1 MKGLVVLVVVLTISM
16 VPFGN
21 NAVLGNYSGLN
32 IGDGSL
38 AKDPVSDST
47 AVESAWTKYE
57 AEFFVDTF
65 VYPIFRDPG
74 YYPGSDVKMGTF
86 AILMGCTGNCAEWIS
101 HVIEVDSITPE
112 YMCGWLYEY
121 GFKLDYGRH
130 LNVGGEVIEVL
141 SREDYVRHLNDL
153 LGTDK
158 KPNCRQFLID

>member
-1 MKGLVVLVVVLTISM
+1 MRGGTEMKGLVVLVVVLTISM

-32 IGDGSL
+32 IGDGSF

-65 VYPIFRDPG
+65 
-74 YYPGSDVKMGTF
+74 
-86 AILMGCTGNCAEWIS
+86 AILRGCTGNCAEWIS
-101 HVIEVDSITPE
+101 HVIEGDSITPE

-158 KPNCRQFLID
+158 KPNCRQFL

>member
-1 MKGLVVLVVVLTISM
+1 MKGLMLLVVALIVLAA
-16 VPFGN
+16 PFGSN
-21 NAVLGNYSGLN
+21 PVFGSYPGVN
-32 IGDGSL
+32 IGGSSF
-38 AKDPVSDST
+38 AKGPVSDST
-47 AVESAWTKYE
+47 AAESVWTKYE

-86 AILMGCTGNCAEWIS
+86 AILMGCTGNCVEWIS

-130 LNVGGEVIEVL
+130 RVVAGEVMEVMI
-141 SREDYVRHLNDL
+141 REDYVRYLNDF

-158 KPNCRQFLID
+158 KPNCQQFFID